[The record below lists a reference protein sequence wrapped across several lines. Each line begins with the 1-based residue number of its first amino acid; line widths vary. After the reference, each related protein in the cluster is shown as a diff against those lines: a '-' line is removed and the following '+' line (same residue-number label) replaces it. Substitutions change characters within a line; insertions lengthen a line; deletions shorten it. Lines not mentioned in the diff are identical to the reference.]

1 MVLAST
7 VDIQVVEV
15 TPSKSRLVYSTGEGP
30 WRANE
35 HEGEG
40 ETEGQGGQQKVA
52 ELGITGSDDGGVV
65 EPNEDAPDGQ
75 SEEGTQGWTADTCRE
90 LEVGQEVK
98 GLGMHWPLSLLGQWS
113 WGHVSQ
119 EALSKGR
126 ERNRVRE
133 QSAEAS
139 GNFPAVK
146 WLYES

>member
-1 MVLAST
+1 MPQMA
-7 VDIQVVEV
+7 
-15 TPSKSRLVYSTGEGP
+15 
-30 WRANE
+30 RARRE
-35 HEGEG
+35 LRA
-40 ETEGQGGQQKVA
+40 GQ
-52 ELGITGSDDGGVV
+52 
-65 EPNEDAPDGQ
+65 
-75 SEEGTQGWTADTCRE
+75 TADMCRE

-139 GNFPAVK
+139 GLLAK
-146 WLYES
+146 CIQ